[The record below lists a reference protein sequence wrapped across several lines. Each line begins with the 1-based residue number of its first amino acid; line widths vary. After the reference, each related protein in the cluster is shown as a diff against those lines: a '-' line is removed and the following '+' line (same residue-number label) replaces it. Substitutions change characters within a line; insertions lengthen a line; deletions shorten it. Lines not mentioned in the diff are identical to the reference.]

1 MEAIAQLKTTMQALQ
16 LPTAADALN
25 EFLMKAEEKQ
35 WTNQEL
41 LSRLLTHEL
50 STREH
55 KRLEKHLKLASFP
68 EYLPLEGFDLSEQ
81 PSISQRQ
88 FNQLKELHWLE
99 QAYNLII
106 LGPPGVGKTLLSI
119 GLGIEAIRQ
128 GYRVQFTS
136 MDDVIHLLKTQ
147 EITRVSRSKLKRI
160 TSVDL
165 VILDDL
171 MFMAI
176 DRHEANLFFQ
186 LINKLYGQSSIIITS
201 NKGPEDWGEMLG
213 DPAITTAILD
223 RLLHKSEVLN
233 LVGDSYRL
241 KHRQTIFGT
250 QSGVSISSSP
260 TAG

>member
-1 MEAIAQLKTTMQALQ
+1 MLIYGGATAKKLRSRAITTIGDLAHYDPKIIKLFLKSHGMLVWNYANGIECSPVRENRRPMIKGIGNSTTI
-16 LPTAADALN
+16 
-25 EFLMKAEEKQ
+25 
-35 WTNQEL
+35 
-41 LSRLLTHEL
+41 
-50 STREH
+50 
-55 KRLEKHLKLASFP
+55 SFDV
-68 EYLPLEGFDLSEQ
+68 EDKG
-81 PSISQRQ
+81 
-88 FNQLKELHWLE
+88 
-99 QAYNLII
+99 
-106 LGPPGVGKTLLSI
+106 TLLSI

-176 DRHEANLFFQ
+176 DHHEANLFFQ
-186 LINKLYGQSSIIITS
+186 LINKLYGQTSIIITS
-201 NKGPEDWGEMLG
+201 KKGPEDWGEILG

-223 RLLHKSEVLN
+223 RLLHKSDLLN

-250 QSGVSISSSP
+250 SQSGVSIGSSSA
-260 TAG
+260 AG